1 MVIVLVILSFVLIYW
16 VTKLSSRI
24 SDLERTAQYN
34 LDAQNKQLQ
43 DIENTLKF
51 DTEQREHLLGRIHDL
66 EQELNKI

>member
-16 VTKLSSRI
+16 VAKLSSRI
-24 SDLERTAQYN
+24 SDLEKTAQYN

-43 DIENTLKF
+43 DIENTLKL
-51 DTEQREHLLGRIHDL
+51 DIEQREHLLGRIHDL

>member
-1 MVIVLVILSFVLIYW
+1 MVIVLAILSFVLIYW

-24 SDLERTAQYN
+24 SDLEKTAQYN

-43 DIENTLKF
+43 DIENTLKL
-51 DTEQREHLLGRIHDL
+51 DIEQREHLLGRIHDL

>member
-16 VTKLSSRI
+16 VTKLSLRI
-24 SDLERTAQYN
+24 SDLEKTAQYN

-43 DIENTLKF
+43 AIENTLKL
-51 DTEQREHLLGRIHDL
+51 DIEQREHLLGRIHDL

>member
-1 MVIVLVILSFVLIYW
+1 MFIVLVILSFVLIYW
-16 VTKLSSRI
+16 VAKLSSRI

>member
-24 SDLERTAQYN
+24 SDLEKTAQYN

-43 DIENTLKF
+43 DIENTLKL
-51 DTEQREHLLGRIHDL
+51 DIEQREHLLGRIHDL

>member
-24 SDLERTAQYN
+24 SDLEKTAQYN
-34 LDAQNKQLQ
+34 LDAQKKQLQ
-43 DIENTLKF
+43 EIENTLKL
-51 DTEQREHLLGRIHDL
+51 DIEQREHLLGRIHDL

>member
-1 MVIVLVILSFVLIYW
+1 MVIVLVILSLVLIYW
-16 VTKLSSRI
+16 VTKLSLRI
-24 SDLERTAQYN
+24 SDLEKTAQYN

-43 DIENTLKF
+43 DIENTLKL

>member
-24 SDLERTAQYN
+24 SDLEKTAQYN
-34 LDAQNKQLQ
+34 LDAQKKQLQ
-43 DIENTLKF
+43 DIENTLKL
-51 DTEQREHLLGRIHDL
+51 DIEQREHLLGRIHDL